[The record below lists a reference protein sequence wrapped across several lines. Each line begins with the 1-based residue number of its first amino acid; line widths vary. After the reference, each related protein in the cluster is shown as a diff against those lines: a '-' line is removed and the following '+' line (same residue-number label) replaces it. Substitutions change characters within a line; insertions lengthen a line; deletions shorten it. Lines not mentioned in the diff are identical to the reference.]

1 MDNLIQF
8 VPEQLLIVVAALYVL
23 GLFLKNSKVKDYLIP
38 WVLLIVSVIAS
49 IAIGGINITSVLEGV
64 ICCGVSV
71 LSNQLVKQSTIKK
84 KEDQE

>member
-38 WVLLIVSVIAS
+38 WVLLMVSVIAS

>member
-1 MDNLIQF
+1 MENLIKF

-38 WVLLIVSVIAS
+38 WILLIVSIVS
-49 IAIGGINITSVLEGV
+49 SVAIGGINMTSVLQGI

-71 LSNQLVKQSTIKK
+71 LSNQLIKQSTIKK